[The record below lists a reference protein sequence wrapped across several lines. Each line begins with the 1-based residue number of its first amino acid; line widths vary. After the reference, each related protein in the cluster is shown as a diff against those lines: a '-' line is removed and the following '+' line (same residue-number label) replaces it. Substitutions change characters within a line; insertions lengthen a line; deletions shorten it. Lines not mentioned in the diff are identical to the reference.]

1 MYPYTTE
8 GLRIKLQ
15 NTTTGDE
22 SNNEYSEHGLGLFL
36 TTTSA
41 SFIAQ
46 LKHKKLSDNDTSL

>member
-36 TTTSA
+36 TTTIDIRLFHS
-41 SFIAQ
+41 SVETQ
-46 LKHKKLSDNDTSL
+46 ETV